1 MSIEGHIEALK
12 RKHQNIHKRI
22 EALEAENAPEKY
34 IAQLKKE
41 KLMLKDEIAR
51 FENGKSVHL

>member
-34 IAQLKKE
+34 IAPLKKE
-41 KLMLKDEIAR
+41 KLRLKDEIAR